1 MKLARALMKPLG
13 FLIPLIVFMVV
24 YNRVVVD
31 VNLKN
36 LQLSLKVLSDADA
49 VSKAEAAMVLIDQ
62 NLLYTVSLAE
72 PDASE
77 LAALQHVRGS
87 LGGEA
92 ERSVDDAQVIVSSLL
107 DQKLQARGGLMGTLD
122 DLNDA
127 VQGAIQRVQ
136 LLPRAVLK
144 KKQLSDEVDLA
155 KLNQAITYEKLGE
168 LLKAEQIYIT
178 LLKTYPEYEGSG
190 DLKLRLGYLYQRQR
204 QLAKAK
210 QMYQEVA
217 RATADPV
224 ELGITRQLLA
234 RLAAAQE
241 MSQKLKQLRSDL
253 LHAVDVEARQK
264 ALFDLGTAQMRL
276 FDFDEALKNL
286 KLAAEVRPKAPLAA
300 QARFRQAW
308 CLKYVGRI
316 DEAMA
321 LFQNLSAQE
330 PGGTLST
337 SAQVQI
343 ADAYRATGQY
353 EAATASLEA
362 AIDQA
367 EDIALASVLTAQ
379 AGLIY
384 LFDLKE
390 PEKAKAS
397 FQKIEQVAP
406 ASDLVEIKEEIER
419 VQLRKAMVAAEKEL
433 QKAATQGAAPGA
445 ERVGFKLPGVATPV
459 VGILEVT
466 VFGYVDVATRRL
478 ANAMKDA
485 GEREL
490 SRRFTEADL
499 KNQAIRRIEQR
510 FPQIKQTRIQIGT
523 EGFSGS
529 ATVRVGPVSVPV
541 YGKARIDLVDRKP
554 NIRMLEL
561 SIGKVPIPAIF
572 LQMMDNRVNQ
582 KIRQAKLPLNIDQFT
597 FQDGAVDV
605 RMSLAE

>member
-1 MKLARALMKPLG
+1 LARALMKPLG

-234 RLAAAQE
+234 RLAAA
-241 MSQKLKQLRSDL
+241 
-253 LHAVDVEARQK
+253 
-264 ALFDLGTAQMRL
+264 
-276 FDFDEALKNL
+276 
-286 KLAAEVRPKAPLAA
+286 
-300 QARFRQAW
+300 
-308 CLKYVGRI
+308 
-316 DEAMA
+316 
-321 LFQNLSAQE
+321 
-330 PGGTLST
+330 
-337 SAQVQI
+337 
-343 ADAYRATGQY
+343 
-353 EAATASLEA
+353 
-362 AIDQA
+362 
-367 EDIALASVLTAQ
+367 
-379 AGLIY
+379 
-384 LFDLKE
+384 
-390 PEKAKAS
+390 
-397 FQKIEQVAP
+397 
-406 ASDLVEIKEEIER
+406 
-419 VQLRKAMVAAEKEL
+419 
-433 QKAATQGAAPGA
+433 
-445 ERVGFKLPGVATPV
+445 
-459 VGILEVT
+459 
-466 VFGYVDVATRRL
+466 
-478 ANAMKDA
+478 
-485 GEREL
+485 
-490 SRRFTEADL
+490 
-499 KNQAIRRIEQR
+499 
-510 FPQIKQTRIQIGT
+510 
-523 EGFSGS
+523 
-529 ATVRVGPVSVPV
+529 
-541 YGKARIDLVDRKP
+541 
-554 NIRMLEL
+554 
-561 SIGKVPIPAIF
+561 
-572 LQMMDNRVNQ
+572 
-582 KIRQAKLPLNIDQFT
+582 
-597 FQDGAVDV
+597 
-605 RMSLAE
+605 